1 VERVESPL
9 TTRTA
14 GVVVHWAARYDLLLW
29 LMTLG
34 RERAFREKLVRLARL
49 AERETVLDVGC
60 GTGTLAICA
69 KRRVGS
75 SGVVYGVDASSE
87 MIARARDKA
96 KKAGAIVE
104 FRNAVAEALPFPD
117 AHFDAVL
124 CTVMLHHLPE
134 EARQQCTREIRRVLK
149 PGGRLLVVDF
159 GGPATGRRGLIG
171 HFHRHAVFN
180 LDHVLPLFE
189 QVGLQKVES
198 GAAGL
203 SDLRFVLFEASSR

>member
-1 VERVESPL
+1 MERVESQPA
-9 TTRTA
+9 TRTA

-34 RERAFREKLVRLARL
+34 RERVFREKLVRLARL
-49 AERETVLDVGC
+49 AARETVLDVGC
-60 GTGTLAICA
+60 GTGALAICA
-69 KRRVGS
+69 KRQVGS
-75 SGVVYGVDASSE
+75 GGAVYGVDASSE

-96 KKAGAIVE
+96 KKAGAEVE
-104 FRNAVAEALPFPD
+104 FRNAVAEDLPFSD

-134 EARQQCTREIRRVLK
+134 QARQQCALEIRRVLK

-159 GGPATGRRGLIG
+159 GGPATGRRSLIG

-189 QVGLQKVES
+189 RVGLQKVEG

-203 SDLRFVLFEASSR
+203 SDLRYVLLDAPSR